1 MLGAITNIKTI
12 KIITLSLV
20 LFSLLSCGDVNQKQ
34 VSEQSSSNSNELQKL
49 VIDYGNAMNNMA
61 GSSLYF
67 GGDSETQWAIDTVNA
82 IWNNCL
88 SQPFDFLQYMSDI
101 AIMEKYFA
109 YGIDYF
115 PMTLYWSKHYHD
127 KMPFYKT
134 MFDGAMHATDSIRQ
148 TIKEGG
154 NWRDYFRLHAC
165 SLNMVELY
173 LAFCDDLTMPEP
185 VEPQFLSMF
194 YDDIIDGIYFFD
206 SIDPA
211 HHAWRLDGTS
221 FYVTYVSFLN
231 RFPKDADSIQF
242 DYKSIEY
249 ALKMDKLAQPT
260 LFAWYD
266 DEPFPEIT
274 ESDNESFLK
283 TALPIYT
290 DILNMVSEK
299 LKKSIPNE

>member
-1 MLGAITNIKTI
+1 MKAIR
-12 KIITLSLV
+12 IIILSFITFV
-20 LFSLLSCGDVNQKQ
+20 LLSCGEANQQQAQK
-34 VSEQSSSNSNELQKL
+34 QSSSYSDELQKL

-61 GSSLYF
+61 SSSLYF

-109 YGIDYF
+109 YGIDYL
-115 PMTLYWSKHYHD
+115 PMTMYWSKHYND

-134 MFDGAMHATDSIRQ
+134 IFDGAMHVTDSIRQ
-148 TIKEGG
+148 TIKDGG
-154 NWRDYFRLHAC
+154 NWRDYFRLHAF
-165 SLNMVELY
+165 SLHLVELY

-185 VEPQFLSMF
+185 VEPPFLSMF

-211 HHAWRLDGTS
+211 NHAWRLDGTS

-249 ALKMDKLAQPT
+249 ALKLDNFAKPT
-260 LFAWYD
+260 LLAWYD

-274 ESDNESFLK
+274 ESDHELFLK

-290 DILNMVSEK
+290 DILNMVKDK
-299 LKKSIPNE
+299 LKKSITNE